1 MMSLFDI
8 VGKNILKQIPEDSF
22 KLEKDIQNL
31 IETNLKEM
39 FNLEFIRS
47 EFTIK
52 NNRIDTLAYNSE
64 SKSFIIIEYKRE
76 RNFSVID
83 QGYAYLSLLINNK
96 AEFIVEYNERLNQSL
111 KRGEIDW
118 SQTRIIFV
126 APSFTDH
133 QKQAINFKDMPFE
146 LWEIKKF
153 KNRIVSI
160 EQIKKSKTTESIKTF
175 GGISKEQSE
184 VTKTIRVYTEEDHI
198 NYGSEFVKELYKTF
212 KNAILNIG
220 DMEITPFQS
229 YIAFKSRTN
238 VIDIEIQRNALK
250 FWINMKKNSLDD
262 PKHIMRDVSNIG
274 RFGNGDYELKITN
287 DENIEYL
294 MSLVKQSYLKN
305 KS

>member
-220 DMEITPFQS
+220 DMEITTFQS

>member
-1 MMSLFDI
+1 MSLFDI
-8 VGKNILKQIPEDSF
+8 VSKNILKQIPEDSF

-175 GGISKEQSE
+175 GGISKELSE
-184 VTKTIRVYTEEDHI
+184 VTKTIKVYTEEDHM

-220 DMEITPFQS
+220 NMEITPFHS
-229 YIAFKSRTN
+229 YIAFKSKTN
-238 VIDIEIQRNALK
+238 IIDIEIQRNALK
-250 FWINMKKNSLDD
+250 FWINMKKNFLDD

-287 DENIEYL
+287 DENIEYI

-305 KS
+305 KN

>member
-1 MMSLFDI
+1 MSLFDI
-8 VGKNILKQIPEDSF
+8 VSKNILKQIPEDSF

-160 EQIKKSKTTESIKTF
+160 EQINKSKTTESIKTF
-175 GGISKEQSE
+175 GGLSKELSE
-184 VTKTIRVYTEEDHI
+184 VTKTIKVYTEEDHI
-198 NYGSEFVKELYKTF
+198 NYGSEFVKELYNTF
-212 KNAILNIG
+212 KNAVLNIG
-220 DMEITPFQS
+220 DMEIIPFQS

-238 VIDIEIQRNALK
+238 VIDVEIQRNALK

-294 MSLVKQSYLKN
+294 MSLIKQSYLKN
-305 KS
+305 KN

>member
-1 MMSLFDI
+1 MSLFDI

-83 QGYAYLSLLINNK
+83 QGYEYLSLLINNK

-220 DMEITPFQS
+220 DMEITTFQS

>member
-1 MMSLFDI
+1 MSLFDI
-8 VGKNILKQIPEDSF
+8 VSKNILKQIPEDSF

-175 GGISKEQSE
+175 GGLSKELSE
-184 VTKTIRVYTEEDHI
+184 VTKTIKVYTEEDHI
-198 NYGSEFVKELYKTF
+198 NYGSEFVKELYNTF
-212 KNAILNIG
+212 KNAVLNIG

-238 VIDIEIQRNALK
+238 VIDVEIQRNALK

-294 MSLVKQSYLKN
+294 MSLIKQSYLKN
-305 KS
+305 KN

>member
-8 VGKNILKQIPEDSF
+8 VSKNILKQIPEDSF

-175 GGISKEQSE
+175 GGISKELSE
-184 VTKTIRVYTEEDHI
+184 VTKTIKVYTEEDHM

-220 DMEITPFQS
+220 NMEITPFHS
-229 YIAFKSRTN
+229 YIAFKSKTN
-238 VIDIEIQRNALK
+238 IIDIEIQRNALK
-250 FWINMKKNSLDD
+250 FWINMKKNFLDD

-287 DENIEYL
+287 DENIEYI

-305 KS
+305 KN

>member
-8 VGKNILKQIPEDSF
+8 VGKNILKQISEDSF

-47 EFTIK
+47 EFAIK
-52 NNRIDTLAYNSE
+52 NSRIDTLAYNSE

-153 KNRIVSI
+153 KNRIISI
-160 EQIKKSKTTESIKTF
+160 EQIKKSKTTESITTF
-175 GGISKEQSE
+175 GSISKELSE
-184 VTKTIRVYTEEDHI
+184 VTKTIKVYTEEEHV
-198 NYGSEFVKELYKTF
+198 NYGSEFVKELYETF
-212 KNAILNIG
+212 KNAILNVG
-220 DMEITPFQS
+220 DMDIQLFQS

-238 VIDIEIQRNALK
+238 IIDVEIQRNALK

-305 KS
+305 KN

>member
-1 MMSLFDI
+1 MSLFDI
-8 VGKNILKQIPEDSF
+8 VGKNILKQISEDSF

-47 EFTIK
+47 EFAIK
-52 NNRIDTLAYNSE
+52 NSRIDTLAYNSE

-153 KNRIVSI
+153 KNRIISI
-160 EQIKKSKTTESIKTF
+160 EQIKKSKTTESITTF
-175 GGISKEQSE
+175 GSISKELSE
-184 VTKTIRVYTEEDHI
+184 VTKTIKVYTEEEHV
-198 NYGSEFVKELYKTF
+198 NYGSEFVKELYETF
-212 KNAILNIG
+212 KNAILNVG
-220 DMEITPFQS
+220 DMDIQLFQS

-238 VIDIEIQRNALK
+238 IIDVEIQRNALK

-305 KS
+305 KN

>member
-8 VGKNILKQIPEDSF
+8 VSKNILKQIPEDSF

-175 GGISKEQSE
+175 GGLSKELSE
-184 VTKTIRVYTEEDHI
+184 VTKTIKVYTEEDHI
-198 NYGSEFVKELYKTF
+198 NYGSEFVKELYNTF
-212 KNAILNIG
+212 KNAVLNIG
-220 DMEITPFQS
+220 DMEIIPFQS

-238 VIDIEIQRNALK
+238 VIDVEIQRNALK

-294 MSLVKQSYLKN
+294 MSLIKQSYLKN
-305 KS
+305 KN

>member
-8 VGKNILKQIPEDSF
+8 VSKNILKQIPEDSF

-160 EQIKKSKTTESIKTF
+160 EQINKSKTTESIKTF
-175 GGISKEQSE
+175 GGLSKELSE
-184 VTKTIRVYTEEDHI
+184 VTKTIKVYTEEDHI
-198 NYGSEFVKELYKTF
+198 NYGSEFVKELYNTF
-212 KNAILNIG
+212 KNAVLNIG
-220 DMEITPFQS
+220 DMEIIPFQS

-238 VIDIEIQRNALK
+238 VIDVEIQRNALK

-294 MSLVKQSYLKN
+294 MSLIKQSYLKN
-305 KS
+305 KN

>member
-8 VGKNILKQIPEDSF
+8 VSKNILKQIPEDSF

-96 AEFIVEYNERLNQSL
+96 AEFIVEYNERRNQSL
-111 KRGEIDW
+111 KREEIDW

-175 GGISKEQSE
+175 GSRSKELSE
-184 VTKTIRVYTEEDHI
+184 VTKTIKEYTEEDHI
-198 NYGSEFVKELYKTF
+198 NYGSELVKELYNTF
-212 KNAILNIG
+212 KNAVLNIG
-220 DMEITPFQS
+220 NMEITPFQS

-238 VIDIEIQRNALK
+238 VIDVEIQRNALK

>member
-8 VGKNILKQIPEDSF
+8 VSKNILKQIPEDSF

-160 EQIKKSKTTESIKTF
+160 GQIKKSKTTESIKTF
-175 GGISKEQSE
+175 GGLSKELSE
-184 VTKTIRVYTEEDHI
+184 VTKTIKVYTEEDHI
-198 NYGSEFVKELYKTF
+198 NYGSEFVKELYNTF
-212 KNAILNIG
+212 KNAVLNIG

-238 VIDIEIQRNALK
+238 VIDVEIQRNALK

-294 MSLVKQSYLKN
+294 MSLIKQSYLKN
-305 KS
+305 KN